1 MVVHDSAD
9 DKGEIEVSEPM
20 AKASSIGNAQP
31 REKKYRF
38 AFDKVFGPD
47 ASQETVYNELSPLVQ
62 SVVDGYSVCLL
73 AYGQTSS
80 GKTYTMIGQH
90 EAVLTS
96 TPQLESKDSSDES
109 VALEDSDA
117 DSTTSASADNKGGVI
132 VRAAKTLFELL
143 DEVARHGWTGEVTV
157 SVMEVYNDTV
167 RDLTTRSRE
176 ESNVTIRHNTDG
188 SIDVLGAR
196 ALPVR
201 SAEDIIR

>member
-1 MVVHDSAD
+1 
-9 DKGEIEVSEPM
+9 M
-20 AKASSIGNAQP
+20 AKTSSIGGTQP
-31 REKKYRF
+31 REKRHRF

-47 ASQETVYNELSPLVQ
+47 ASQEAVYNELSPLVQ

-96 TPQLESKDSSDES
+96 SPQLESKDSSDES

-117 DSTTSASADNKGGVI
+117 DSTTSATADSKGGVI
-132 VRAAKTLFELL
+132 VRAARTLFELL
-143 DEVARHGWTGEVTV
+143 DEVARHGWAGEVTV
-157 SVMEVYNDTV
+157 SVMEVYNDTI

-176 ESNVTIRHNTDG
+176 ESNVTIRHNNDG

-201 SAEDIIR
+201 CAEDIIR